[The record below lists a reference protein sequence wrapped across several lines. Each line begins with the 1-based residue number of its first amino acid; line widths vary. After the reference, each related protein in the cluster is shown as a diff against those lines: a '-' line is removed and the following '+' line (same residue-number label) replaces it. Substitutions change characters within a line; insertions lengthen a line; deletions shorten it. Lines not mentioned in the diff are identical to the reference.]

1 MRHFERVH
9 HPTQFAQIAEN
20 VCGDFISNICPEE
33 PLAYISATGLKHPD
47 IVPPDHA
54 ALTQEFE
61 SEVVEDGDLYGY
73 RMRIEIRKWY
83 SGDGEDA
90 IAANDN
96 QQLDLFDDLG

>member
-9 HPTQFAQIAEN
+9 HPTQLPKLLKMY
-20 VCGDFISNICPEE
+20 GDFISNICPEE

-73 RMRIEIRKWY
+73 RM
-83 SGDGEDA
+83 
-90 IAANDN
+90 
-96 QQLDLFDDLG
+96 